1 MEHATDLPETITTNA
16 RITYSVQDKYS
27 SVWTVRV
34 DVTDKDG
41 TQFHYILSVNTHTG
55 ECQLAEL

>member
-16 RITYSVQDKYS
+16 RITFSAQDKSS
-27 SVWTVRV
+27 SVWTVQV
-34 DVTDKDG
+34 DVTDKDD
-41 TQFHYILSVNTHTG
+41 TQLHYILSVNTHTG